1 MMEDDSRQKRIRV
14 AGIYII
20 LILALLRFLVY
31 PLHGAVATQKI
42 VLDEQREAY
51 RIKSNLLARQSAEP
65 ERAKPVA
72 DKSAVYPYMYEKEKS
87 ISSIQVD
94 VLGSIIE
101 YAQEK
106 GLTVLNFELL
116 DAVTGKN
123 FSEVPVLV
131 RLSGKPDGLMEMLK
145 MVGSQ
150 KRALNVKNAEVI
162 RSGQG
167 LALFLTVSAFRME
180 R

>member
-14 AGIYII
+14 VGIYII

-31 PLHGAVATQKI
+31 PLHGAVAMQK
-42 VLDEQREAY
+42 VVFAEQREAY
-51 RIKSNLLARQSAEP
+51 QIRSNLLARQSAES
-65 ERAKPVA
+65 ERAKPVV
-72 DKSAVYPYMYEKEKS
+72 DKSAVSSYLYEKEKN

-94 VLGSIIE
+94 VLDPILA

-106 GLTVLNFELL
+106 GLTVLNFELPE
-116 DAVTGKN
+116 AVIGKN

-131 RLSGKPDGLMEMLK
+131 RLSGKPDGLMEMLR

-150 KRALNVKNAEVI
+150 KRALNVRSAEII

-167 LALFLTVSAFRME
+167 LTLILGLSAFRME

>member
-1 MMEDDSRQKRIRV
+1 MMEDDGRQKRVRV
-14 AGIYII
+14 VGIYII

-31 PLHGAVATQKI
+31 PLHGAVATQK
-42 VLDEQREAY
+42 VVFAEQREAY
-51 RIKSNLLARQSAEP
+51 QIRSNLLARQSAGP

-72 DKSAVYPYMYEKEKS
+72 DQSAVHAYLYEKEKS

-94 VLGSIIE
+94 VLGAIIA

-116 DAVTGKN
+116 DAVPRKS

-131 RLSGKPDGLMEMLK
+131 RLSGKPDGLMEMLR

-150 KRALNVKNAEVI
+150 KRALNVKSAEI
-162 RSGQG
+162 LRSGEG
-167 LALFLTVSAFRME
+167 LTLMLTLSAFRME